1 MHVCVRT
8 CVCVCVCVHMCTCV
22 CMCVRVCTCVCMCVR
37 GRLRPRV
44 RHGES
49 WRWREHWNP
58 RVGTGRG
65 AHTAFPAQPLPGL
78 WEGTPLSQPRGTQE
92 RPLRTIVRV
101 VLGLSQE
108 PGKGSREGIGEAAAG
123 QAHQVRPQARAGCGG
138 GGAAGR
144 GDGRGWALPAPAL
157 SPRWEPHQDLAH
169 TWPAC
174 SHARSSAARLRDGVD
189 PGARVAFLSHALLP
203 HLVPLFSRYHLRPIE
218 WVRQFL
224 RGSGLAGK
232 TPGLVGGRRGRG

>member
-8 CVCVCVCVHMCTCV
+8 CVRVCVCVHMCTCV

-123 QAHQVRPQARAGCGG
+123 RAHQVRPQALQAEAM
-138 GGAAGR
+138 GGAGPFRHRLSAHGGNRTRTSHTR
-144 GDGRGWALPAPAL
+144 GPRAHAHGAP
-157 SPRWEPHQDLAH
+157 Q
-169 TWPAC
+169 
-174 SHARSSAARLRDGVD
+174 
-189 PGARVAFLSHALLP
+189 
-203 HLVPLFSRYHLRPIE
+203 
-218 WVRQFL
+218 
-224 RGSGLAGK
+224 
-232 TPGLVGGRRGRG
+232 PGLGTA

>member
-1 MHVCVRT
+1 MHARVCA
-8 CVCVCVCVHMCTCV
+8 HMCTCV
-22 CMCVRVCTCVCMCVR
+22 CLCAHVYMCVHVCTCVHMCLHVCAWAPAPSCAAWR
-37 GRLRPRV
+37 KLEVERTLESSCGDGPWSTHSLSCAAPARSVGGHSSVSAPRD
-44 RHGES
+44 
-49 WRWREHWNP
+49 P
-58 RVGTGRG
+58 G
-65 AHTAFPAQPLPGL
+65 ASLEDNRQGGA
-78 WEGTPLSQPRGTQE
+78 
-92 RPLRTIVRV
+92 
-101 VLGLSQE
+101 E

-123 QAHQVRPQARAGCGG
+123 RAHQVRPQARAGCGG

-144 GDGRGWALPAPAL
+144 GHGRGWALPAPAL

-174 SHARSSAARLRDGVD
+174 SRARSSAAGLRDGVD

>member
-1 MHVCVRT
+1 
-8 CVCVCVCVHMCTCV
+8 MCTCV
-22 CMCVRVCTCVCMCVR
+22 CLCAHVYMCVHVCTCVHMCLHVCVWAPAPSCAAWR
-37 GRLRPRV
+37 KLEVERTL
-44 RHGES
+44 ES
-49 WRWREHWNP
+49 SC
-58 RVGTGRG
+58 GDGRG

-123 QAHQVRPQARAGCGG
+123 RAHQVRPQARAGCGG

-174 SHARSSAARLRDGVD
+174 SRARSSAARLRDGVD

-203 HLVPLFSRYHLRPIE
+203 HLVPLFSRCHLRPIE

-224 RGSGLAGK
+224 RGLGLAGK

>member
-44 RHGES
+44 QHGES

-123 QAHQVRPQARAGCGG
+123 RAHQVRPQARAGCG

-157 SPRWEPHQDLAH
+157 SPWWEPHQDLAH

-174 SHARSSAARLRDGVD
+174 SRARSSAAGLRDGVD
-189 PGARVAFLSHALLP
+189 PGASVAFLSHALLP
-203 HLVPLFSRYHLRPIE
+203 HLVPVFSRCHLRPIE